1 MKDAGP
7 STIAGFSPASLRPPV
22 NNRADASTATR
33 NLSVDDLSR
42 EVTELLSKSALSKNG
57 IGALTLL
64 DTRDVPNAHL
74 ITDYVTKWLV
84 RDKQGRPSAVVLCS
98 SPTSSKLVERG
109 MSRARSA
116 KALLGN
122 ELGRVI
128 MTPIQE
134 GEVQGLSYTVLP
146 YAQPLSSNKLWRKI
160 QRHRVIPGVLE
171 WLRGAAEKTKRDP
184 SEREREDAFIEP
196 LRHLSQHDAMPEAI
210 RSAAAD
216 ALQRLR
222 NGQWTPV
229 HVLMHG
235 DFWDGN
241 ILIDVNNVTG
251 RAGSSWPNRFVVI
264 DWPGALLQGYG
275 FFDLIRF
282 ARATGL
288 SVRQLKGEVHEHC
301 RIIGCEISD
310 APAHLLAGLGYLE
323 LHRERFPLEHFT
335 QMAVNCLDT
344 LTIACRS

>member
-1 MKDAGP
+1 M
-7 STIAGFSPASLRPPV
+7 
-22 NNRADASTATR
+22 NNRADAPTATR
-33 NLSVDDLSR
+33 NLSVDDLSS
-42 EVTELLSKSALSKNG
+42 EVAALISTSPLGKNG
-57 IGALTLL
+57 IGSLTLL

-98 SPTSSKLVERG
+98 SPTSPKLVERG

-134 GEVQGLSYTVLP
+134 GEVLGLSYTVLP
-146 YAQPLSSNKLWRKI
+146 YAKPLSSNKLWRKI
-160 QRHRVIPGVLE
+160 QRHRVIPGVLK
-171 WLRGAAEKTKRDP
+171 WLRDATERTRREP

-196 LRHLSQHDAMPEAI
+196 LRHLSQHDAMPDAI
-210 RSAAAD
+210 RSAAAVT
-216 ALQRLR
+216 LQRLR
-222 NGQWTPV
+222 NGQWTPA

-251 RAGSSWPNRFVVI
+251 RAENSWPNRFVVI
-264 DWPGALLQGYG
+264 DWPGAIMQGYA
-275 FFDLIRF
+275 FFDLVRF

-288 SVRQLKGEVHEHC
+288 SASRLKLEVGQHGS
-301 RIIGCEISD
+301 ILGCQVSD

-335 QMAVNCLDT
+335 RMAVNCLDT
-344 LTIACRS
+344 LTNACRS